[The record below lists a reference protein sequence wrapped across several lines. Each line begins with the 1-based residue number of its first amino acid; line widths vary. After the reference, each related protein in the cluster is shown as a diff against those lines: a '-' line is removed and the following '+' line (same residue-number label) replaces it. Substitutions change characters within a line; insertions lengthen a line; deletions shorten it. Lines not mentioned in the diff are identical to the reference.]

1 MARRRGWAL
10 SGPAEIVEQHG
21 RAVRRKPERAGKP
34 PLLPRIRPCPAAA
47 SIGWL
52 LASLQTKGCALFKI
66 RHASALAVTALALL
80 VAGCQKEEEKAPD
93 AAAVEAGVCKREAAE
108 ALAGKDRISDE
119 EAMRLTGATIV
130 RQIKPG
136 DGVTMDLRQERVT
149 IETDPATGKIVRAF
163 CG

>member
-1 MARRRGWAL
+1 M
-10 SGPAEIVEQHG
+10 
-21 RAVRRKPERAGKP
+21 
-34 PLLPRIRPCPAAA
+34 
-47 SIGWL
+47 
-52 LASLQTKGCALFKI
+52 FKI

-80 VAGCQKEEEKAPD
+80 VAGCQKEEEKVPD

-149 IETDPATGKIVRAF
+149 IETDPATGKITRAM